1 MQIKSSNHPIT
12 APQNDTQ
19 RRTNHSD
26 AEGAVES
33 VQRVSAAGS
42 ENSTVSLSSLSALRP
57 SSDSDIDTAKVESIK
72 AALRDGSYKPDS
84 GKIADGMLSIARE
97 LIQTRTR

>member
-12 APQNDTQ
+12 TPQNDTQ
-19 RRTNHSD
+19 RRTNNSD
-26 AEGAVES
+26 VEGAVAS
-33 VQRVSAAGS
+33 VQQVSAAGGQ
-42 ENSTVSLSSLSALRP
+42 NSTVNLSSLSALHP

-84 GKIADGMLSIARE
+84 GRIADGMLRSARE
-97 LIQTRTR
+97 LVQMRTR